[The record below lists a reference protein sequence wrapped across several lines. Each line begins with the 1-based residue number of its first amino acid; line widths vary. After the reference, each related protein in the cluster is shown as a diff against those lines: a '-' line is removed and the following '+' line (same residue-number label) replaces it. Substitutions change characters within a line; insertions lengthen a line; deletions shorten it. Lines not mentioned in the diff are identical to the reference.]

1 MTTVIELKNVSKT
14 FRGKKA
20 VDGVSFAI
28 EKGTITALL
37 GPNGAG
43 KTTTMSM
50 MLGLLQPSEGALSLL
65 GGAPGDRRTRD
76 RIGAMLQ
83 EVAVMD
89 GLKARELIDLFRSYY
104 SRPADRDYLI
114 KLSGLSPSDLNRS
127 GQKMSGGQRR
137 SLGFALAMAGNP
149 DVLFFDEPTVG
160 LDTTARRRFW
170 DEVRQLAKQGKT
182 VLFSTHYLEEADSEA
197 DRILLFDQGKIAAD
211 GTPDEIKRALVKRSV
226 SFLPETADADW
237 QKRTAGLLGMRLENE
252 AEVTESNGRII
263 VTAEDTDAVL
273 RILIES
279 GLGIRDIR
287 VDVGRLDA
295 AFEQLTRNHGTNAQ
309 IDTREAI

>member
-1 MTTVIELKNVSKT
+1 MKSVIELKNISKT

-28 EKGTITALL
+28 EKGTVTALL

-43 KTTTMSM
+43 KTTAMSM
-50 MLGLLQPSEGALSLL
+50 MLGLLEPSEGSVNLL
-65 GGAPGDRRTRD
+65 GGSPGDRDIRD
-76 RIGAMLQ
+76 RIGVMLQ

-89 GLKARELIDLFRSYY
+89 GLKAGELIDLFRSYY

-114 KLSGLSPSDLNRS
+114 GLSGLSPADLKRVA
-127 GQKMSGGQRR
+127 QKMSGGQKR

-160 LDTTARRRFW
+160 LDTGARRRFW
-170 DEVRQLAKQGKT
+170 NEVRQLAKLGKT

-197 DRILLFDQGKIAAD
+197 DRILLFDQGKLAAD
-211 GTPDEIKRALVKRSV
+211 GTPEEIKRALVKRSV
-226 SFLPETADADW
+226 SFLPETAENDCL
-237 QKRTAGLLGMRLENE
+237 KRAEGLLAVRP
-252 AEVTESNGRII
+252 ADKASVTESNGRIV

-273 RILIES
+273 RVLIES

-295 AFEQLTRNHGTNAQ
+295 AFEQLTRN
-309 IDTREAI
+309 REANTLSETQEAI

>member
-1 MTTVIELKNVSKT
+1 MTTIIELKSVVKT
-14 FRGKKA
+14 FKGKKA
-20 VDGVSFAI
+20 VDGIDITI

-50 MLGLLQPSEGALSLL
+50 MLGLLQPNQGSVSLL
-65 GGAPGDRRTRD
+65 GGLPTDRSIRD
-76 RIGAMLQ
+76 RIGVMLQ

-89 GLKARELIDLFRSYY
+89 GLKAKELLDLFRSYY

-114 KLSGLSPSDLNRS
+114 KLSGLSPADLNRS
-127 GQKMSGGQRR
+127 GEKMSGGQRR

-170 DEVRQLAKQGKT
+170 NEVRQLAKQGKT
-182 VLFSTHYLEEADSEA
+182 ILFSTHYLEEADSEA
-197 DRILLFDQGKIAAD
+197 DRILLFDQGKVVAD
-211 GTPDEIKRALVKRSV
+211 GTPEEIKRTLVKRSV
-226 SFLPETADADW
+226 SFLPTEADADLR
-237 QKRTAGLLGMRLENE
+237 KRISSLFGLRMENG
-252 AEVTESNGRII
+252 AETGESNGRIV
-263 VTAEDTDAVL
+263 VTAEDTDTVL

-287 VDVGRLDA
+287 VDVGRLDT
-295 AFEQLTRNHGTNAQ
+295 AFEQLTYKREINPLSKTQ
-309 IDTREAI
+309 EAI

>member
-1 MTTVIELKNVSKT
+1 MTSVIELKNISKT

-20 VDGVSFAI
+20 VDGVSFTI
-28 EKGTITALL
+28 EKGTVTALL

-43 KTTTMSM
+43 KTTAMSM
-50 MLGLLQPSEGALSLL
+50 MLGLLEPSEGSVNLL
-65 GGAPGDRRTRD
+65 GGLPGDRDIRD
-76 RIGAMLQ
+76 RIGVMLQ

-89 GLKARELIDLFRSYY
+89 GLKAGELIDLFRSYY

-114 KLSGLSPSDLNRS
+114 GLSGLSPADLKR
-127 GQKMSGGQRR
+127 GAQKMSGGQKR

-160 LDTTARRRFW
+160 LDTGARRRFW
-170 DEVRQLAKQGKT
+170 NEVRQLAKQGKT

-197 DRILLFDQGKIAAD
+197 DRILLFDQGKLAAD
-211 GTPDEIKRALVKRSV
+211 GTPEEIKRALVKRSV
-226 SFLPETADADW
+226 SFLPEAAETDCL
-237 QKRTAGLLGMRLENE
+237 KRAEGLLAMRSVGKAN
-252 AEVTESNGRII
+252 VTESNGRIV

-295 AFEQLTRNHGTNAQ
+295 AFEQLTRN
-309 IDTREAI
+309 REANTLSETQEAI